1 MLNNINYL
9 FHMSFQFHFFAPDK
23 NEYSPKRILCRN
35 RMRKYGDFTAA
46 ETMYETAAI
55 AILPVPYDGTS
66 TWMKGADS
74 GPEAIL
80 DASVNL
86 EFYDIE
92 TDSEVYKKGIATLE
106 PVLTNSSP
114 EAMADEV
121 QHRIEA
127 ILTDGKFPVLIG
139 GEHSVSIGAFRA
151 VAKHYPDFSILQLDA
166 HSDMRDEYEGSSHN
180 HACVMARA
188 KELTENI
195 TQVGIRSSAIEEKKN
210 IRPDRIFY
218 AHLLKDDKDWMQ
230 KVYAQL
236 GKQVYITIDLDVLDP
251 AYMPSTGTP
260 EPDGLTYR
268 EVINLLKIISMEHHI
283 IGLDVV
289 ELCPHHENKAPDFL
303 AAKLIYQFLSM
314 NFTKD

>member
-46 ETMYETAAI
+46 ETQYETAAI
-55 AILPVPYDGTS
+55 VILPVPYDGTS

-92 TDSEVYKKGIATLE
+92 TDSEVYKKGISTLD

-114 EAMADEV
+114 EAMTADV
-121 QHRIEA
+121 QSRMET
-127 ILTDGKFPVLIG
+127 ILADGKFPVLIG

-151 VAKHYPDFSILQLDA
+151 MAQFYPNFSILQLDA
-166 HSDMRDEYEGSSHN
+166 HSDMRDTYEGSSHN

-188 KELTENI
+188 KELTDEI

-210 IRPDRIFY
+210 INPERIFY
-218 AHLLKDDKDWMQ
+218 AHRLKEDANWMQ
-230 KVYAQL
+230 QVSEQL
-236 GKQVYITIDLDVLDP
+236 GEHVYVTIDLDVLDP

-268 EVINLLKIISMEHHI
+268 EVINLLKTIIKNHHI

-289 ELCPHHENKAPDFL
+289 ELCPHHEIKAPDFL
-303 AAKLIYQFLSM
+303 AAKLIYQILSM

>member
-1 MLNNINYL
+1 
-9 FHMSFQFHFFAPDK
+9 
-23 NEYSPKRILCRN
+23 
-35 RMRKYGDFTAA
+35 MRKYGDFTAA
-46 ETMYETAAI
+46 ETQYETAAI

-106 PVLTNSSP
+106 PVTTNSSP
-114 EAMADEV
+114 EAMADDV
-121 QHRIEA
+121 QIRMET
-127 ILTDGKFPVLIG
+127 ILADGKFPVLIG

-151 VAKHYPDFSILQLDA
+151 VARHYPDFSILQLDA
-166 HSDMRDEYEGSSHN
+166 HSDMREVYEGSTHN

-188 KELTENI
+188 KELTDSI

-210 IRPDRIFY
+210 INPDRIFY
-218 AHLLKDDKDWMQ
+218 AHHLKEDKDWMQ
-230 KVYAQL
+230 KVSSQL
-236 GKQVYITIDLDVLDP
+236 GKYVYITIDLDVLDP

-268 EVINLLKIISMEHHI
+268 EVINLLRTISMEHHI

-303 AAKLIYQFLSM
+303 AAKLIYQFLSLR
-314 NFTKD
+314 FK